1 MVDKNNYYTTRNQQ
15 TDEKIELLLLDLPTF
30 CMEFIYGTSNNTT
43 ALTRLNYVYDLRIF
57 FNYLS
62 QIKKVEI
69 ENMKVSILDELTS
82 FDVERFLN
90 YLSSYKFNGKQL
102 SCDERGKARKL
113 STIRALCRYFFSKD
127 MIKSNIPAKVPTPK
141 IHEKEIIRLE
151 GDEVER
157 LLDYAESDDAFS
169 GRKNAYHNKLKVRDF
184 AILSLFL
191 GTGIRISELVGLNV
205 EDFDFVNLSFVV
217 TRKGGNRTILYFNEE
232 VRDALCNWLDYRYDL
247 KEIDK
252 NEPAMFISMKN
263 QRISTR
269 AVQVLVKE
277 YTKEVTPL
285 KKITPHKLRS
295 TFGTDLYRQT
305 GDIYAVA
312 DFLGHKDVNT
322 TRKHYAA
329 ISQDSRRES
338 AGIVQLRKNQNVD
351 NNN

>member
-1 MVDKNNYYTTRNQQ
+1 MADKNNYYATRNQK

-30 CMEFIYGTSNNTT
+30 CMDFIYGTSNNTS

-57 FNYLS
+57 FDYLS
-62 QIKKVEI
+62 KIKKI
-69 ENMKVSILDELTS
+69 EVSDMKIDVLNSLNT
-82 FDVERFLN
+82 FDIERFLN
-90 YLSSYKFNGKQL
+90 YLSSYRFDGRHH

-113 STIRALCRYFFSKD
+113 STIRAMCRYFFSRD
-127 MIKSNIPAKVPTPK
+127 LISANVASKVPTPK

-151 GDEVER
+151 GDEVEK
-157 LLDYAESDDAFS
+157 LLDYAESETAFS
-169 GRKNAYHNKLKVRDF
+169 GRKNTYHNKLKVRDY

-205 EDFDFVNLSFVV
+205 DDFDFANLSFVV

-232 VRDALCNWLDYRYDL
+232 VRNALEAWLDYRYDL
-247 KEIDK
+247 KDIPRSEL
-252 NEPAMFISMKN
+252 AMFLSMKN

-269 AVQVLVKE
+269 AVQVLVKG

-329 ISQDSRRES
+329 INQDSRRQS
-338 AGIVQLRKNQNVD
+338 AEIVKLRKNIEDEQN
-351 NNN
+351 

>member
-1 MVDKNNYYTTRNQQ
+1 MADKNNYYASRNQK
-15 TDEKIELLLLDLPTF
+15 TEEKIEMLLADLPSF
-30 CMEFIYGTSNNTT
+30 CMEFIYGTSNNTSS
-43 ALTRLNYVYDLRIF
+43 LTRLNYVYDLRIF
-57 FNYLS
+57 FSFLS
-62 QIKKVEI
+62 QMKKIAVQD
-69 ENMKVSILDELTS
+69 MKTAILDEIS
-82 FDVERFLN
+82 VFDIERFLN
-90 YLSSYKFNGKQL
+90 FLSSYIFDGKRH

-113 STIRALCRYFFSKD
+113 ATIRALCRYFFSRD
-127 MIKSNIPAKVPTPK
+127 AIKSNVASKVPTPK

-151 GDEVER
+151 DDEVEK
-157 LLDYAESDDAFS
+157 LLDYAESDTAFT
-169 GRKNAYHNKLKVRDF
+169 GRKNTYHNKLKVRDF

-205 EDFDFVNLSFVV
+205 TDFDFKNLSFVV

-232 VRDALCNWLDYRYDL
+232 VRDALESWLDFRYDL
-247 KEIDK
+247 KDVPKDEM
-252 NEPAMFISMKN
+252 AMFLSMKN

-277 YTKEVTPL
+277 YTKDVTPL

-295 TFGTDLYRQT
+295 TFGTGLYRQT

-329 ISQDSRRES
+329 INQDSRRQS
-338 AGIVQLRKNQNVD
+338 ADIIRLRKNSQED
-351 NNN
+351 NN